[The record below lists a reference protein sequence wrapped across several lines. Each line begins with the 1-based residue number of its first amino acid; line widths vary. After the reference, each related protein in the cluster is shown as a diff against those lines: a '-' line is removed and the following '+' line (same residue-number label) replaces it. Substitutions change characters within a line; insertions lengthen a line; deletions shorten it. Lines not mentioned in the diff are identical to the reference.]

1 MQKLIGKM
9 QFSGMSSVNCGQDC
23 GIPRG
28 IVKHSFGN
36 QIYIQCKLTSCGRA
50 TFIQQDQQEH

>member
-1 MQKLIGKM
+1 MQKLIDKM
-9 QFSGMSSVNCGQDC
+9 QFPGMFPAKCGQDC

-36 QIYIQCKLTSCGRA
+36 QTHMFIIQCKLTSSGRA
-50 TFIQQDQQEH
+50 TFIQQDQ

>member
-1 MQKLIGKM
+1 MQKLIDKM
-9 QFSGMSSVNCGQDC
+9 QFPGILSANCGQDC

-36 QIYIQCKLTSCGRA
+36 QTYIQYKLTSSGRA
-50 TFIQQDQQEH
+50 TFIKQDQ